1 MNVLNLTIGFVICLT
16 PVVIY
21 PVSAQREIMVGWEI
35 AASAPGVGTLVW
47 SDPSTLPP
55 AAIADL
61 EDLRA
66 AIMGPGSTNRQV
78 KVAENGRVVALVS
91 SNEGDSPVVPSGV
104 TVWPDWQIADA
115 TIHFDYASKVRF
127 LSGHHVLLSQHP
139 KEGPWVSFIV
149 DIRRPTTRFQFSGY
163 QLGTLSITDAGK
175 WAALTTDGSLNAG
188 KLNTEGVN
196 GTVSGTPVPFSG
208 TVNNL
213 IWRNDGRFL
222 LVEKVDGGV
231 DSLRASDWSVASNI
245 SARLGPYKGS
255 VGPIGRD
262 ACFAS
267 SPSGSCVLSVSSEGV
282 LSATRWPTQVAGEA
296 SVYVSPLRKFLI
308 TRRNDTYPF
317 VVRACRK
324 TPEASDSDIIP
335 SWPSVPV
342 GTKIHGFGWLLWLP

>member
-1 MNVLNLTIGFVICLT
+1 MNVLNLTIGFAICLT
-16 PVVIY
+16 PVVTS

-47 SDPSTLPP
+47 SDPSTLSR

-66 AIMGPGSTNRQV
+66 AIMAIGQPGPHV
-78 KVAENGRVVALVS
+78 KVNQNGRVVALVS
-91 SNEGDSPVVPSGV
+91 SKNGDDPAVPSGV
-104 TVWPDWQIADA
+104 TVWPDWQIADE
-115 TIHFDYASKVRF
+115 TIHFDYVSQVQF
-127 LSGHHVLLSQHP
+127 LSSHHVLLFQNP
-139 KEGPWVSFIV
+139 KEGPWIAFVV
-149 DIRRPTTRFQFSGY
+149 DIRRPTTRFKFSGY
-163 QLGTLSITDAGK
+163 QLDTLRVTDAGK
-175 WAALTTDGSLNAG
+175 WAALATDGSLNAG
-188 KLNTEGVN
+188 KFNTAGVD
-196 GTVSGTPVPFSG
+196 GTVNGTPVPFSG

-231 DSLRASDWSVASNI
+231 DSLSARDWSVISNI
-245 SARLGPYKGS
+245 SAGLGPYKGI

-267 SPSGSCVLSVSSEGV
+267 SPSGACVLSVSSEGV

-308 TRRNDTYPF
+308 ARRDDTFPF
-317 VVRACRK
+317 VVRVCRK
-324 TPEASDSDIIP
+324 TPEALDSDIIP
-335 SWPSVPV
+335 SWPSVPS

>member
-66 AIMGPGSTNRQV
+66 AIMTIGQPGPQV
-78 KVAENGRVVALVS
+78 LVNKNGRVVALVS
-91 SNEGDSPVVPSGV
+91 SSDGDDPVVPSGV

-115 TIHFDYASKVRF
+115 TIHFDYASQVQF
-127 LSGHHVLLSQHP
+127 LSSNHVLLFQNP
-139 KEGPWVSFIV
+139 QEGPWSAFIV

-163 QLGTLSITDAGK
+163 QLETLRITDAGK
-175 WAALTTDGSLNAG
+175 WAALTTEGSLNAG

-208 TVNNL
+208 TVSNL

-231 DSLRASDWSVASNI
+231 DSLRASDWSVVSNI
-245 SARLGPYKGS
+245 SARLGPDKGS
-255 VGPIGRD
+255 VKPIGRD
-262 ACFAS
+262 ACFVS
-267 SPSGSCVLSVSSEGV
+267 QPGLGGCVLSVSSEGV

-308 TRRNDTYPF
+308 TRRDDYPY
-317 VVRACRK
+317 VVRAYHK
-324 TPEASDSDIIP
+324 TPEALDSDIIP

-342 GTKIHGFGWLLWLP
+342 GTQIHGFGWLLWLP